1 MTPHNYNT
9 RQNSLAPNENSTPE
23 TSELNVE
30 SQLFSRFDNLDK
42 EMPNLNDV
50 IIKGLQVKKQRLR
63 NKQITLKKIISLK
76 ENSNS
81 LEQYGRGN
89 NLEIAR
95 IPDDAQDRNLE
106 EKVIQI
112 LDKIDV
118 DASSKDIESCHRIGK
133 SKNSSKKTIA
143 RFLNRKHAKKPL
155 PIEKV

>member
-63 NKQITLKKIISLK
+63 NKT
-76 ENSNS
+76 
-81 LEQYGRGN
+81 N
-89 NLEIAR
+89 NLEKN
-95 IPDDAQDRNLE
+95 NLTE
-106 EKVIQI
+106 
-112 LDKIDV
+112 
-118 DASSKDIESCHRIGK
+118 
-133 SKNSSKKTIA
+133 
-143 RFLNRKHAKKPL
+143 RKQ
-155 PIEKV
+155 